1 MFKNLILLGL
11 VCCSLPSYS
20 QVKSQSFSVKPENGG
35 FSLALGIDGRERNNL
50 VMSTLGTYNVVGKSV
65 STVGVL
71 SVNSRGEKV
80 AAGVGLLVP
89 LKKVFSGVELSVG
102 GYFEGID
109 DRVSMN
115 EKFRALVQAKIN
127 VDDLTKVLGFKL

>member
-1 MFKNLILLGL
+1 
-11 VCCSLPSYS
+11 
-20 QVKSQSFSVKPENGG
+20 
-35 FSLALGIDGRERNNL
+35 
-50 VMSTLGTYNVVGKSV
+50 
-65 STVGVL
+65 VGVL

-102 GYFEGID
+102 GYFEGIN
-109 DRVSMN
+109 DRVTMN